1 MEALVKALQTCA
13 AGGLLALAASC
24 VPNPVYEQRAAAR
37 TQAELSRELAGRVAG
52 APQSCLPEYSTSQLN
67 VIDNNTLIYRDGRTV
82 WVQRPR
88 GGCSGL
94 ANSGNTLV
102 TRKFGTSQMCDGDI
116 SQVVDLRTG
125 MLAGSCVFGPFVP
138 YTKPR

>member
-1 MEALVKALQTCA
+1 MKALVSLNIL
-13 AGGLLALAASC
+13 GVLALTTSC
-24 VPNPVYEQRAAAR
+24 APNPVYEQRAAAR
-37 TQAELSRELAGRVAG
+37 EAAELSRELAGRVAE
-52 APQSCLPEYSTSQLN
+52 AAQRCLPSFRTTNLS
-67 VIDNNTLIYRDGRTV
+67 VISDEVLLYRDGRTI

-94 ANSGNTLV
+94 GSGGNTLV
-102 TRKFGTSQMCDGDI
+102 TRQYGTSEMCDGDFN
-116 SQVVDLRTG
+116 QVVDLRTG